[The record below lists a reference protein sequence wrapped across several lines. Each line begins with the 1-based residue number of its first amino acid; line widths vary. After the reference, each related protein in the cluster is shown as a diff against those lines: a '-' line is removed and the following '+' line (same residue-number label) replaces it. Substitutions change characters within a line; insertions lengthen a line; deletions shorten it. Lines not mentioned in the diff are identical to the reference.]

1 LIPFY
6 LATRSFQSKNTCE
19 KHDIMLVMLSF
30 LKKKHNLISTSIDNV
45 ISSILVDNNCKSI
58 IDRYK
63 D

>member
-1 LIPFY
+1 
-6 LATRSFQSKNTCE
+6 
-19 KHDIMLVMLSF
+19 MLVMLSI
-30 LKKKHNLISTSIDNV
+30 KKIIIIISTSIDNV